1 MKTISG
7 YDVKIFT
14 DNIEESALNQIREL
28 LSIDVFSDKKIRIMP
43 DVHAGAGCV
52 IGFTGALGDKVI
64 PNIVGVDIGCGMRV
78 LKLGKLCDI
87 DFHAFHEHI
96 FGNVPSGMIVRES
109 RFGFK
114 PLVGEEMEIYR
125 EAKQLVATLHC
136 YRDIKD
142 PGRINKAIGSLG
154 GGNHFIE
161 LDKDGE
167 ENVYLVI
174 HTGSRNLGKQVA
186 EIYQA
191 KAVGHLTEGADEFE
205 ETIKRTIEEYKAA
218 GRRSELQGVIKK
230 MRREQKKAE
239 PNLPAA
245 LCYVEGE
252 SREQYLHD
260 MRICQRWAEINRKLI
275 ALLLLRFFPGVE
287 VAEEFESVHNYIS
300 DDNIIRKG
308 SISAKKGERCI
319 IPLNMRDGSLLCT
332 GKGNQDWNCSA
343 PHGAGR
349 ILSRSQAYE
358 MVTMEDFKRSMQGI
372 YSESVNE
379 FTRDESPMVYKPS
392 EEIIANIGGTVGID
406 SIIRPIFN
414 FKASK

>member
-1 MKTISG
+1 
-7 YDVKIFT
+7 
-14 DNIEESALNQIREL
+14 
-28 LSIDVFSDKKIRIMP
+28 
-43 DVHAGAGCV
+43 
-52 IGFTGALGDKVI
+52 
-64 PNIVGVDIGCGMRV
+64 
-78 LKLGKLCDI
+78 
-87 DFHAFHEHI
+87 
-96 FGNVPSGMIVRES
+96 
-109 RFGFK
+109 
-114 PLVGEEMEIYR
+114 
-125 EAKQLVATLHC
+125 
-136 YRDIKD
+136 
-142 PGRINKAIGSLG
+142 
-154 GGNHFIE
+154 
-161 LDKDGE
+161 
-167 ENVYLVI
+167 
-174 HTGSRNLGKQVA
+174 
-186 EIYQA
+186 
-191 KAVGHLTEGADEFE
+191 
-205 ETIKRTIEEYKAA
+205 
-218 GRRSELQGVIKK
+218 
-230 MRREQKKAE
+230 
-239 PNLPAA
+239 
-245 LCYVEGE
+245 
-252 SREQYLHD
+252 